1 MNKKTTH
8 IFLFFWGLLSAFNSI
23 LFIAREVEQVEFLA
37 FASSKTIY
45 IFYFILFLLALIF
58 IYLNKENI
66 NLNLFKKIL
75 ITLLPTVIIWIYGF
89 SESKHFNYVFK
100 MLADF
105 YFIGIAFYFLFIV
118 KKYKKISDFLNTLRP
133 TEERDLTKLLNF
145 RKNVAFWGVVLI
157 FIISLFFGLFHLTKN
172 AAVDEALWTEHRITK
187 FWNNISDREWN
198 KTNISDKPGITVAI
212 ISGIGLHWVNPKEY
226 KYELY
231 NFVEQKNLAFRLPIL
246 LFCLLML
253 FAFWR
258 NLRRLFDKSTA
269 LVSIILIGLSPLL
282 LGISTII
289 NPDSLL
295 WIFAPLSILSYF
307 IYLKHKNDGD
317 LYVAGIFLGFALLT
331 KYVANIL
338 YVFFLGLIFLN
349 LIFNKDKELS
359 AGKYLKKYLLDY
371 VILIFFSLLTFFLFL
386 PATWVEPKI
395 IFESTILSQAF
406 QKFIVLF
413 LAIVA
418 FILVDMLALKGKILS
433 SVFSYLSKFKKQIF
447 KVFVLA
453 FLLINLFV
461 ILNVY
466 TGMKWFAMESVLAS
480 PKTSITFSSN
490 LGLFMANFYSLIF
503 GVTPIVLLG
512 MAYFLVKSLKKKE
525 INQNYLY
532 IFYLL
537 VFIVLYYLGSALN
550 DVGATIRYQIMLFPL
565 AAIVAGFGLM
575 EFFQDF
581 KFLEKYKIT
590 LVIILILISS
600 ASLYFIKPF
609 YFSYANFLLPKNY
622 VLNLKDMG
630 DGSYEAAQYLNSLP
644 NAKNLKVW
652 TDKSGVCQF
661 FVGKFCKSG
670 FSFDGRG
677 WTFDYFVVS
686 AGRESRTTKMT
697 LSKVN
702 GGNDGLTRL
711 DKLYLINDTVFRLN
725 IGGRGG
731 DFIKIISGDKVDQ
744 NY

>member
-1 MNKKTTH
+1 
-8 IFLFFWGLLSAFNSI
+8 
-23 LFIAREVEQVEFLA
+23 
-37 FASSKTIY
+37 
-45 IFYFILFLLALIF
+45 
-58 IYLNKENI
+58 
-66 NLNLFKKIL
+66 
-75 ITLLPTVIIWIYGF
+75 
-89 SESKHFNYVFK
+89 
-100 MLADF
+100 
-105 YFIGIAFYFLFIV
+105 
-118 KKYKKISDFLNTLRP
+118 
-133 TEERDLTKLLNF
+133 
-145 RKNVAFWGVVLI
+145 
-157 FIISLFFGLFHLTKN
+157 
-172 AAVDEALWTEHRITK
+172 
-187 FWNNISDREWN
+187 
-198 KTNISDKPGITVAI
+198 
-212 ISGIGLHWVNPKEY
+212 
-226 KYELY
+226 
-231 NFVEQKNLAFRLPIL
+231 
-246 LFCLLML
+246 
-253 FAFWR
+253 
-258 NLRRLFDKSTA
+258 
-269 LVSIILIGLSPLL
+269 
-282 LGISTII
+282 
-289 NPDSLL
+289 
-295 WIFAPLSILSYF
+295 
-307 IYLKHKNDGD
+307 
-317 LYVAGIFLGFALLT
+317 
-331 KYVANIL
+331 
-338 YVFFLGLIFLN
+338 
-349 LIFNKDKELS
+349 
-359 AGKYLKKYLLDY
+359 
-371 VILIFFSLLTFFLFL
+371 
-386 PATWVEPKI
+386 
-395 IFESTILSQAF
+395 
-406 QKFIVLF
+406 
-413 LAIVA
+413 
-418 FILVDMLALKGKILS
+418 
-433 SVFSYLSKFKKQIF
+433 
-447 KVFVLA
+447 
-453 FLLINLFV
+453 
-461 ILNVY
+461 
-466 TGMKWFAMESVLAS
+466 
-480 PKTSITFSSN
+480 
-490 LGLFMANFYSLIF
+490 
-503 GVTPIVLLG
+503 